1 MTNQELIAKAKEAMT
16 KAYAPY
22 SHFQVGAALLAK
34 DGRVFT
40 GCNVENATYGATI
53 CAERTAVT
61 KAVSE
66 GVREF
71 EKIAI
76 VASSGDY
83 AAPCGICRQ
92 VLFEF
97 MPEGKVVL
105 WSEGIC
111 PDGTAA
117 FWFPRGGYQV
127 SRRKRGILME
137 VKDFKVSI
145 SPREA
150 AEVLEKHMDEDV
162 LGEILDAYEL
172 QTEQGEVVMRLFEK
186 YYMRSSN
193 RATLTFLASNLD
205 GVTHVHLAAGG
216 GGQGMIFRFDW
227 GAGEDFVELAEDAL
241 RQYMLE

>member
-92 VLFEF
+92 VLAEF
-97 MPEGKVVL
+97 MPEGKVL
-105 WSEGIC
+105 LYSEEKGMVTYTVRELL
-111 PDGTAA
+111 PMG
-117 FWFPRGGYQV
+117 F
-127 SRRKRGILME
+127 RK
-137 VKDFKVSI
+137 
-145 SPREA
+145 
-150 AEVLEKHMDEDV
+150 ED
-162 LGEILDAYEL
+162 I
-172 QTEQGEVVMRLFEK
+172 R
-186 YYMRSSN
+186 
-193 RATLTFLASNLD
+193 
-205 GVTHVHLAAGG
+205 
-216 GGQGMIFRFDW
+216 
-227 GAGEDFVELAEDAL
+227 
-241 RQYMLE
+241 